1 MPHFQPITALSGPVE
16 AVLRAALQAADRDV
30 NGSLIA
36 IRAGL
41 SAGEMRAA
49 VLTEGDTPLG
59 LAIWRW
65 EDPAH
70 QYAAVDWLIVA
81 DWRAARQR
89 GSPGRGG
96 VGGRSTPGPPRP

>member
-1 MPHFQPITALSGPVE
+1 MPHFQPIAALSGPVE

-36 IRAGL
+36 IRTGL
-41 SAGEMRAA
+41 SAGEMQAA

-81 DWRAARQR
+81 AGAPPAS
-89 GSPGRGG
+89 GEALVAG
-96 VGGRSTPGPPRP
+96 VWEASTPGPPQP